1 MASYREASE
10 AAQRIAGDAWD
21 SLTEAQ
27 VFELLRS
34 YCCPACTEASVM
46 TGQPGTTPFNRPFV
60 GRPLYKLQDG
70 DTIRS
75 FGGNAPHFLGK
86 VSGKRG
92 AWMVKWSDRGAA
104 EPLSGAI
111 ALCVLRTEELPKV
124 RGAGLMPI
132 NGELVEM
139 EDKTGRQQLKELLS
153 FE

>member
-1 MASYREASE
+1 MASYQEAYE
-10 AAQRIAGDAWD
+10 AAKRVAGGSFDNLSAAE
-21 SLTEAQ
+21 LMA
-27 VFELLRS
+27 LLRS

-70 DTIRS
+70 DTVRS
-75 FGGNAPHFLGK
+75 FGGDAPHFLGQ

-92 AWMVKWSDRGAA
+92 AWFVKWSDRETE
-104 EPLSGAI
+104 EPLAGAI

-124 RGAGLMPI
+124 RGTGLMPI

-139 EDKTGRQQLKELLS
+139 EDKTGRQQLEELLS